1 MHEKQI
7 RGTPMAAINDLI
19 SQIEDKELRERIE
32 QELNKISKQ
41 KKFGLVFEEH
51 LPECVPLY
59 DMPIKRGCK
68 VAQKTGKIND
78 FYTVLRIEGENVY
91 CTDKKETQLLNFLKK
106 GLVPIAGFGE
116 PFYPYLKQVDSI
128 YKSVLGKMELLK
140 KKLKTRVC
148 LLAS

>member
-1 MHEKQI
+1 
-7 RGTPMAAINDLI
+7 MAAINDLI
-19 SQIEDKELRERIE
+19 NQIDDEELKKRIT
-32 QELNKISKQ
+32 QELEKLTNQ

-59 DMPIKRGCK
+59 DVPIRRGSK
-68 VAQKTGKIND
+68 VAQKAGKINET
-78 FYTVLRIEGENVY
+78 FTVMQVEGENVY